1 MKIGSDESL
10 HKINYLYKLN
20 FELYFIRWNQTTMF
34 PDYYQSRNYTLI
46 YKDLFRSVFGFR

>member
-10 HKINYLYKLN
+10 QKINYLYNLN

-34 PDYYQSRNYTLI
+34 PDYCQSMNYTLI